1 MKRESEVA
9 CLAATVVRKTVAK
22 QLLEQSGRCVV
33 LSTVKAVDAAL
44 LEWRASLPAAV
55 VERDDTPKIELKR
68 KVDNDNN
75 DDDNDDDDNDDDD
88 NDANVSVKEEHEGDV
103 GDIKLM
109 YSSQLDDEAGVS
121 LIGKAARAKKIRLSN
136 GDTTCTN
143 IYVTLKE
150 NQINFKCN
158 ILFFLIQEPFC
169 NYCWHKIVC
178 DW

>member
-1 MKRESEVA
+1 MA
-9 CLAATVVRKTVAK
+9 CLAAAVVRKTVAK
-22 QLLEQSGRCVV
+22 QLREQSGRCVV

-44 LEWRASLPAAV
+44 SEWRASLPAAV
-55 VERDDTPKIELKR
+55 VERDDKPKIELKR

-75 DDDNDDDDNDDDD
+75 DDDNDDDDD
-88 NDANVSVKEEHEGDV
+88 DANVSVKEEHEGDV

-150 NQINFKCN
+150 NQIILKYN
-158 ILFFLIQEPFC
+158 ILFI
-169 NYCWHKIVC
+169 
-178 DW
+178 